1 MIFNKG
7 KEYSDGM
14 NDEKRLLFKV
24 DLEPIQGSRFQP
36 TGFPDLGAA
45 EIPSNTGNLS
55 LLVESEQSM
64 ANRLE
69 DVCLNPNKDDFVDT
83 LSGLPMVKVVDGND
97 KQVTNSV
104 LEAHRTCSYYIIDDK
119 GSEIKKKLEELEESF
134 TNGVNIKET
143 AKLLFKLDP
152 NALLHGIWASQIG
165 KGRIKIPR
173 ALSSFIEASNVK
185 TAISGGVMLDNV
197 NPSKESEDG
206 GGAAKG
212 QGHIPFSRIEY
223 TADSITAY
231 FNLDLE
237 QIRGYGLKDCQTNLL
252 IKMALWKIRTF
263 LESGLRLRTAC
274 DLKIKKGVE
283 NSNLDK
289 LPSKDEIDTEIKQ
302 LIKECKDELPEPI
315 KVVFNKKR

>member
-1 MIFNKG
+1 
-7 KEYSDGM
+7 M
-14 NDEKRLLFKV
+14 NEEKRLLFKV
-24 DLEPIQGSRFQP
+24 ELEPIQGSRFQP

-45 EIPSNTGNLS
+45 EMPSNTGNTS

-69 DVCLNPNKDDFVDT
+69 EVCLNSDKDDFVDP
-83 LSGLPMVKVVDGND
+83 LCGLPMIKVID
-97 KQVTNSV
+97 KEKKHITNSV
-104 LEAHRTCSYYIIDDK
+104 LESHRTCSYYIIDNKDSK
-119 GSEIKKKLEELEESF
+119 VRKKLEELEEGF

-143 AKLLFKLDP
+143 AKLLFRLDP

-185 TAISGGVMLDNV
+185 PAVSGGVKLDNV
-197 NPSKESEDG
+197 NPSKDG
-206 GGAAKG
+206 EEGGAAKG

-223 TADSITAY
+223 TSESITAY

-237 QIRGYGLKDCQTNLL
+237 QIRRYGLKDCQTDLL
-252 IKMALWKIRTF
+252 VKMALWKIRTF

-274 DLKIKKGVE
+274 DLKIKEKAD
-283 NSNLDK
+283 NFNLDK
-289 LPSKDEIDTEIKQ
+289 LPSKSEIDAEVKK

-315 KVVFNKKR
+315 EIALKGK